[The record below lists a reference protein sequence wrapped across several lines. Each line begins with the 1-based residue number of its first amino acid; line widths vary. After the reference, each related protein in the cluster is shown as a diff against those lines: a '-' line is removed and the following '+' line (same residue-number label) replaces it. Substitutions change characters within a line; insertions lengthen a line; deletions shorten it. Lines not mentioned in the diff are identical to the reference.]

1 MQSSLPA
8 GSETGPV
15 LPELSFSFCGLL
27 LFLLAQRQPSPVT
40 VHYCAPVP
48 VTWFSTLHTLPH
60 LIHPCQCYKDALI
73 FWIWQ
78 IKKKNQRKGKA
89 TWPRSRVQQVAESA
103 VFRIKTKALKLWL
116 NYQYPIS
123 SKIMVF
129 NPICSC
135 RSANFSFG
143 CFQFVWTYLY
153 SIWYFCWPKLNL
165 SKWQPAQKAWGATLN
180 SPYFILFW
188 LTLLLP
194 RLVRGHSTSILQS
207 WVYSS
212 CQ

>member
-15 LPELSFSFCGLL
+15 LPELSFSFCELL

-78 IKKKNQRKGKA
+78 IKKKIHRKEKQLGQDHVSSK
-89 TWPRSRVQQVAESA
+89 WLSQLCLESRP
-103 VFRIKTKALKLWL
+103 KLL
-116 NYQYPIS
+116 NYDLIINIQFPPRLWSLTPYARVSQQIFLLD
-123 SKIMVF
+123 VF
-129 NPICSC
+129 NLYEPICIQFGTFADPNLIYLNGNQLKKHEVPHWTHHISY
-135 RSANFSFG
+135 FSD
-143 CFQFVWTYLY
+143 
-153 SIWYFCWPKLNL
+153 
-165 SKWQPAQKAWGATLN
+165 
-180 SPYFILFW
+180 
-188 LTLLLP
+188 
-194 RLVRGHSTSILQS
+194 
-207 WVYSS
+207 
-212 CQ
+212 